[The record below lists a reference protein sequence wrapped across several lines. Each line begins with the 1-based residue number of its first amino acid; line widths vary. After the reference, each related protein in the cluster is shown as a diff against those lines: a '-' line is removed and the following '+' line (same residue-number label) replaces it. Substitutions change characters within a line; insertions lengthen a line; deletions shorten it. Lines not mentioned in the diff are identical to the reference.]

1 MVGWMWIQK
10 IGFSDVLF
18 EKYAAVGVVSWEARP
33 GELEYL
39 MSELL
44 ELARYCLRPQRAG
57 GGSMRVTSTLYQ
69 LIQSTIKVFNTCN
82 IWSTKWINSK
92 SKNYWM
98 IPWDGTAEA
107 KRLRYRQ

>member
-1 MVGWMWIQK
+1 MVGWMWIQR

-44 ELARYCLRPQRAG
+44 ELA
-57 GGSMRVTSTLYQ
+57 
-69 LIQSTIKVFNTCN
+69 
-82 IWSTKWINSK
+82 
-92 SKNYWM
+92 
-98 IPWDGTAEA
+98 
-107 KRLRYRQ
+107 